1 MIEKLTPNNQS
12 LAKKLDSFLI
22 GWTGIGISISLFG
35 SNKLYVETYT
45 LKKKEVEMNV
55 TRTFLHEG
63 KTLQELMEILLPI
76 YLHEKTCN
84 KEEEEL
90 EFTQQKI
97 LK

>member
-1 MIEKLTPNNQS
+1 
-12 LAKKLDSFLI
+12 
-22 GWTGIGISISLFG
+22 
-35 SNKLYVETYT
+35 
-45 LKKKEVEMNV
+45 MNV